1 MGRSMI
7 RRSFA
12 FFILCYTIST
22 ATAQVDNI
30 YKDYPISAISE
41 GRPTKAIPGSHV
53 LRHVEKQIQAYLR
66 THPESQP
73 EHLLKRSAS
82 WGFQVGD
89 TRAWWATDLVLDEEY
104 QVPSTCRA
112 VGQHCYIFVE
122 DALWESG
129 GNGRVTQA
137 AVDSVKDVFD
147 ERTPADPTK
156 GIYQIVVETFGD
168 PPDVDSDPRII
179 ILILDIIDGY
189 TGTGGYIGGYFGTW
203 NEYPDGSLAIGGRRS
218 NQAEIYY
225 VDANPG
231 NLTTTFGLESAMLVT
246 AHEFQHMIHWAHD
259 WNEMVLVN
267 EGCSEIASVVCGY
280 PLRTQTGYLDETNI
294 YLFQWRT
301 YDLSKV
307 LNDYARA
314 SRWTLYLKDQFSNDF
329 LKRLVDADGN
339 GINGI
344 NQALASD
351 TPSTPRRFIDVLE
364 DWMLANYIND
374 PAVNPAYAYTY
385 DPVPQVN
392 PTRTHQDPNV
402 PSTSE
407 SVQNLGAQYITFSGG
422 LNLSVT
428 FTSSASSLL
437 IKAVKIGSTVVEDV
451 PLNTPYHV
459 SDFGTTFSQVTFVL
473 INKHQTS
480 SAAYTYSATGTLDNA
495 PIELAYDDGQPEGY
509 LPLSPNDTMVV
520 HFGGVANTRLETID
534 IAFLQPGTIKMGINC
549 FAGIFS
555 ATPVGQPLIP
565 PFDVECTTTVSSFP
579 YPVPYDNWVTVD
591 FTQQNIN
598 ASSDF
603 VIWLVVGNDA
613 SRPGVMVSS
622 EPDDGIYHSYTYLQD
637 RQNWFILGDS
647 DQEGHI
653 FKYLIHSTLR
663 LITDVPET
671 ACTAPT
677 QFDLYPNYP
686 NPFNPRTSIPYSLPE
701 DTRVSVRVYDV
712 SGRAV
717 KTLIDIQ
724 QTAGL
729 HTVTWDGR
737 DEGGRCVSSGI
748 YFIRLEAGDF
758 RKVRKITL
766 VR

>member
-1 MGRSMI
+1 MGHTMI
-7 RRSFA
+7 RRSFT
-12 FFILCYTIST
+12 FFILCNTIST
-22 ATAQVDNI
+22 AQVANVHTVF
-30 YKDYPISAISE
+30 PVSAVSE
-41 GRPTKAIPGSHV
+41 KRLCQAIPGSHV
-53 LRHVEKQIQAYLR
+53 LRHVEEQIQAYLQ
-66 THPESQP
+66 THPESRP
-73 EHLLKRSAS
+73 EHLLKRPAS

-89 TRAWWATDLVLDEEY
+89 TRSWWATDLVSDEEY
-104 QVPSTCRA
+104 QVQSTCRA

-122 DALWESG
+122 DALWEAG

-156 GIYQIVVETFGD
+156 GVYQTVVETFGD
-168 PPDVDSDPRII
+168 PPDVDSDPKII

-203 NEYPDGSLAIGGRRS
+203 NEFPDGSLVIGGRRS
-218 NQAEIYY
+218 NHAEIYY
-225 VDANPG
+225 VDADPG
-231 NLTTTFGLESAMLVT
+231 NLTTAIGLENAMLVT

-259 WNEMVLVN
+259 WNEIVFVN

-301 YDLSKV
+301 YDFSKM

-314 SRWTLYLKDQFSNDF
+314 ARWTLYLRDQFPDDL
-329 LKRLVDADGN
+329 LKKLVDAEGN
-339 GINGI
+339 GMVGI
-344 NQALASD
+344 DQALTSI
-351 TPSTPRRFIDVLE
+351 TPSTSRRFLDVLE

-374 PAVNPAYAYTY
+374 PDVNPAYAYAF

-392 PTRTHQDPNV
+392 PTRTHADPNV

-422 LNLSVT
+422 RNLSVT

-459 SDFGTTFSQVTFVL
+459 PDFGTTFSEVTFVL

-480 SAAYTYSATGTLDNA
+480 RATYTYSATGILDSA

-520 HFGGVANTRLETID
+520 HFSGIANTRLETID
-534 IAFLQPGTIKMGINC
+534 IAFLQPGTIKMGINR
-549 FAGIFS
+549 FSGNSS
-555 ATPVGQPLIP
+555 ATPIGQPVIP
-565 PFDVECTTTVSSFP
+565 PSNVECATTVSSIP
-579 YPVPYDNWVTVD
+579 YPVPYDNWVTFD
-591 FTQQNIN
+591 FTQHNID

-603 VIWLVVGNDA
+603 VVWLVVGNDA

-637 RQNWFILGDS
+637 RQNWFILSDS
-647 DQEGHI
+647 NQEGHI
-653 FKYLIHSTLR
+653 FKYLVHSTVR
-663 LITDVPET
+663 LITDIPET
-671 ACTAPT
+671 ACTAHLE
-677 QFDLYPNYP
+677 FELYPNYP
-686 NPFNPRTSIPYSLPE
+686 NPFNPRTSIPYSLQE

-712 SGRAV
+712 TGKTV
-717 KTLIDIQ
+717 KTLVDMQ
-724 QTAGL
+724 QTAGS
-729 HTVTWDGR
+729 HTVTWDGM
-737 DEGGRCVSSGI
+737 DKGGRPVSSGI
-748 YFIRLEAGDF
+748 YIIRLEAGDF
-758 RKVRKITL
+758 IKVRKITL

>member
-1 MGRSMI
+1 MGHTMI
-7 RRSFA
+7 RRFFSF
-12 FFILCYTIST
+12 FVLCSTMST
-22 ATAQVDNI
+22 ATAQVANVHTV
-30 YKDYPISAISE
+30 YPVSAVSE
-41 GRPTKAIPGSHV
+41 KRLSEAIPGSHV
-53 LRHVEKQIQAYLR
+53 LRHVEEQIQAYLQ
-66 THPESQP
+66 THPESRP
-73 EHLLKRSAS
+73 EHLLKRPSS

-122 DALWESG
+122 DALWEAG
-129 GNGRVTQA
+129 GNGRVTRA

-156 GIYQIVVETFGD
+156 GIYQTVVETFGD
-168 PPDVDSDPRII
+168 PPDVDYDPRII

-203 NEYPDGSLAIGGRRS
+203 NEFPDGSLAIGGRRS
-218 NQAEIYY
+218 NHAEIYY

-231 NLTTTFGLESAMLVT
+231 DLTTAIGLENAMLVT

-259 WNEMVLVN
+259 WNEMVFVN

-280 PLRTQTGYLDETNI
+280 PLRIQTGYLDETNI

-301 YDLSKV
+301 YDLSKM

-314 SRWTLYLKDQFSNDF
+314 ARWTLYLRDQFPNDF
-329 LKRLVDADGN
+329 LKQLVDANEN

-344 NQALASD
+344 DQALASV
-351 TPSTPRRFIDVLE
+351 TPSTSRRFLDVLE

-374 PAVNPAYAYTY
+374 PAVSPTYAYAY

-392 PTRTHQDPNV
+392 PTRTHADPNV
-402 PSTSE
+402 PSTTE
-407 SVQNLGAQYITFSGG
+407 SVQSLGAQYITFSGG
-422 LNLSVT
+422 RNLSVT

-451 PLNTPYHV
+451 PLNTAYQVP
-459 SDFGTTFSQVTFVL
+459 DFGTTFSEVTFVL
-473 INKHQTS
+473 INKHQMTK
-480 SAAYTYSATGTLDNA
+480 AVYTYSATGTLDNA

-520 HFGGVANTRLETID
+520 SFGGVANTRLETIE
-534 IAFLQPGTIKMGINC
+534 IAFLQPGTIKMGINR

-565 PFDVECTTTVSSFP
+565 PFDVECTTTVSSVP
-579 YPVPYDNWVTVD
+579 YPVPYDNWVILD
-591 FTQQNIN
+591 LTQHNID

-603 VIWLVVGNDA
+603 VVWFEVGNDA
-613 SRPGVMVSS
+613 SRPGLMVSS
-622 EPDDGIYHSYTYLQD
+622 EPDDGIYHCFTYLQD
-637 RQNWFILGDS
+637 RQNWFILS
-647 DQEGHI
+647 DADHEGHI
-653 FKYLIHSTLR
+653 FKYLVHSTLR
-663 LITDVPET
+663 LITDVQET

-677 QFDLYPNYP
+677 QFELYPSYP
-686 NPFNPRTSIPYSLPE
+686 NPFNPRTSIPYRLSE
-701 DTRVSVRVYDV
+701 NMRVSIRVYDV
-712 SGRAV
+712 SGKAV
-717 KTLIDIQ
+717 RTLIELQ

-729 HTVTWDGR
+729 HTVTWDGT
-737 DEGGRCVSSGI
+737 DECGRHVSSGI